1 MRRLTLLRVA
11 SDIHGTFGV
20 LMDDDQMKIP
30 FAVTLERPW
39 LDNQPSVSC
48 IPAGQYACQ
57 RVQSPKFG
65 DTFEVQNV
73 PNRTA
78 ILFHKGNITDDTH
91 GCILVGEQFEPV
103 NGVPGVLASAH
114 GFDEFLRRLA
124 GEPSFWLLVKWT

>member
-1 MRRLTLLRVA
+1 
-11 SDIHGTFGV
+11 
-20 LMDDDQMKIP
+20 MDDDQMKIP
-30 FAVTLERPW
+30 FAVTVERPW
-39 LDNQPSVSC
+39 LDNQKSVSC

-91 GCILVGEQFEPV
+91 GCILVGEQFGTV
-103 NGVPGVLASAH
+103 NGVPGVLASAQ
-114 GFDEFLRRLA
+114 GFAEFMRRLA
-124 GEPSFWLLVKWT
+124 GEPSFWVLVKWT